1 MPSKATQG
9 AKPIVSTSKRTLV
22 LTGTGLAAALVLGA
36 CGSETDNG
44 GSMNGMGH
52 GGSSSTSSSSGSAS
66 SSRAG
71 DVMFAQ
77 MMIPHHQQAIE
88 MADLAL
94 ANPSTSA
101 DVKRLAEQI
110 KAAQDPEIQTMN
122 GWLRQWGAPSAA
134 SMDHGTSGMMSE
146 QDMSSLRAAEGAEFN
161 RMWLEMMIEHHRG
174 AVTMAQDA
182 LSTTETPDVKKL
194 AQSVVDGQ
202 NKEIATMRGLLR

>member
-1 MPSKATQG
+1 
-9 AKPIVSTSKRTLV
+9 
-22 LTGTGLAAALVLGA
+22 
-36 CGSETDNG
+36 
-44 GSMNGMGH
+44 MNGH
-52 GGSSSTSSSSGSAS
+52 GSSSPASSGSN

-94 ANPSTSA
+94 ANSSTSA

-122 GWLRQWGAPSAA
+122 GWLRQWGAPTTAT
-134 SMDHGTSGMMSE
+134 MDHGTGGMMSE
-146 QDMSSLRAAEGAEFN
+146 EDMTSLKAAKEPEFN

-174 AVTMAQDA
+174 AVTMAQDV
-182 LSTTETPDVKKL
+182 LSTTETPDVKRL

-202 NKEIATMRGLLR
+202 NKEIATMRGLLG